1 LGGVVWGYIDGVLE
15 LEEVGFLEAYWGW
28 DVEVGEKPGD
38 DAHNTVTSL
47 ELSASLNPVCGGW
60 GYIGDAKEADAGV
73 PRVGRDFRLNLLE
86 RYNKLCYRVRLL
98 IESWSLLN
106 GLTGGRDHF

>member
-1 LGGVVWGYIDGVLE
+1 VLE

-28 DVEVGEKPGD
+28 DVEVGEKSSD
-38 DAHNTVTSL
+38 DAHDTVTSL
-47 ELSASLNPVCGGW
+47 QPLASVSKCGGW

-73 PRVGRDFRLNLLE
+73 SRVGRDFRLDLLE
-86 RYNKLCYRVRLL
+86 CYNKLCYRVRLL